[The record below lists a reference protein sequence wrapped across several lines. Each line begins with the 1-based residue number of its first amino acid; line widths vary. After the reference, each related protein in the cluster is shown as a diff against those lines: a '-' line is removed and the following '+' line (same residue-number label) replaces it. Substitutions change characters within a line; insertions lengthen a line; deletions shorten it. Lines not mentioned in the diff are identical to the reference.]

1 MNEKWTSA
9 VHPRKCGRTAVFEV
23 LSKSH
28 DIKSENPDSDSWDI
42 VVGTVF
48 GLFEERVDEFRDEDL
63 SEFLTMLSNRN
74 CQIVVSLLGAMVDR
88 EVALEGISQSPI
100 CLLNPSVFYRLILP
114 QDFVPDDYF
123 DTIMPRIQEIVPQS
137 LKRWQ
142 ASQLDDFL
150 SFLVRKLSDFENL
163 SNVFFTSMTHLLLE
177 LMNRDW
183 GTLERVLASEGEPL
197 FALLQ
202 KCSLQN
208 ITAARSLS
216 ERAAQFA
223 KGKWIRLTLS
233 QLFLAISSE
242 VSLCMDDC

>member
-1 MNEKWTSA
+1 MNENWTSA

-42 VVGTVF
+42 VVETVF

-63 SEFLTMLSNRN
+63 SEFLMMLSSQN
-74 CQIVVSLLGAMVDR
+74 CQLLVSVLGAMVKR
-88 EVALEGISQSPI
+88 EVPEGISQSPI

-114 QDFVPDDYF
+114 QDSIPDDYF
-123 DTIMPRIQEIVPQS
+123 DTIMPQIQEIVPQS
-137 LKRWQ
+137 LKHWQ

-150 SFLVRKLSDFENL
+150 SFLVRKLSDYENL
-163 SNVFFTSMTHLLLE
+163 STVFFTSMAHLLLE

-183 GTLERVLASEGEPL
+183 GTLERVLASEGESL
-197 FALLQ
+197 FTLLQ
-202 KCSLQN
+202 KCSLEN

-233 QLFLAISSE
+233 RLFLALSSE
-242 VSLCMDDC
+242 VSL